1 MNTTQLMIAVAVI
14 VAVLALGAWLLSR
27 QRRSADLRRRFGP
40 EYDRTVRQM
49 GDASRA
55 ESQLEARSARVSALE
70 IRSLSTD
77 ERETFGERRRKAQAQ
92 FVDDPLAAV
101 SAADRLVAEVMQAR
115 GYPMSDFERRA
126 EDVSVDHPE
135 VVGEYRSAHAIAQ
148 RQGDG
153 QASTEDLRRAMVHY
167 RALFAELLETPTP
180 DQGSPGETAAE
191 PASTGGSRR
200 A

>member
-77 ERETFGERRRKAQAQ
+77 ERETFGERWRKAQAQ
-92 FVDDPLAAV
+92 FVDDPLPRSCRLAAI
-101 SAADRLVAEVMQAR
+101 R
-115 GYPMSDFERRA
+115 
-126 EDVSVDHPE
+126 
-135 VVGEYRSAHAIAQ
+135 
-148 RQGDG
+148 
-153 QASTEDLRRAMVHY
+153 
-167 RALFAELLETPTP
+167 
-180 DQGSPGETAAE
+180 
-191 PASTGGSRR
+191 
-200 A
+200 